1 MTIDPQTL
9 PDQRKFNERLISVF
23 ERLNIPYGIGGSIA
37 SMAYAKTT
45 RFTNDVDFMMNTDVE
60 LLELLVAE
68 IEQWQVYIDPIET
81 IFEFNL
87 PARLPINI
95 IDGAIGTKADLFVVQ
110 HVGLDASIMTR
121 LRRRKLYVQPDFYA
135 CFLSPEDVILYK
147 LIYFKKSEG
156 TSQKHP
162 TDIHAMLRAIES
174 ELDLAY
180 LDLWAREVGVL
191 DLWQAVWDEFHRS

>member
-45 RFTNDVDFMMNTDVE
+45 RFTNDVDFMMNTDAE

-87 PARLPINI
+87 PAQLPIN
-95 IDGAIGTKADLFVVQ
+95 V
-110 HVGLDASIMTR
+110 
-121 LRRRKLYVQPDFYA
+121 Y
-135 CFLSPEDVILYK
+135 
-147 LIYFKKSEG
+147 
-156 TSQKHP
+156 
-162 TDIHAMLRAIES
+162 
-174 ELDLAY
+174 
-180 LDLWAREVGVL
+180 
-191 DLWQAVWDEFHRS
+191 